1 MALKTFVK
9 IGGITNLSDARY
21 CSGMYVNLLGFSVEQ
36 TSDKY
41 VSPAQFSEITGWL
54 SGLEYVGEFEEANAE
69 GVLETLKNYPG
80 ISWAEH
86 QDLETLIELKNSGLS
101 LIYKKDLEE
110 VRDQEYQVGTTVSE
124 AGIILH
130 LTSNH
135 EILTAEDLEV
145 INLLSERCEII
156 LGAGLSSENVL
167 DLLADHTLKGIA
179 LTGGTEIKPGLKDFD
194 ELADILEKL
203 EIEE

>member
-21 CSGMYVNLLGFSVEQ
+21 CSGMYVNLLGFSVEH

-110 VRDQEYQVGTTVSE
+110 VRDKEYQVGTAVSE

-135 EILTAEDLEV
+135 EILTDEDLEV

>member
-86 QDLETLIELKNSGLS
+86 QDLETLIELKDSGLS

-110 VRDQEYQVGTTVSE
+110 VRDKEYQIGTAVSE

>member
-110 VRDQEYQVGTTVSE
+110 VRDKEYQVGTAVSE

-167 DLLADHTLKGIA
+167 DLLSEHTLKGIA

>member
-86 QDLETLIELKNSGLS
+86 QDLETLIELKDSGLS

-110 VRDQEYQVGTTVSE
+110 VRDKEYQVGTTVSE

-156 LGAGLSSENVL
+156 LGAGLSSENIL

>member
-36 TSDKY
+36 GSEKY

-54 SGLEYVGEFEEANAE
+54 SGLEYVGEFENASADEAM
-69 GVLETLKNYPG
+69 ETLKNYPA
-80 ISWAEH
+80 ISCGEH
-86 QDLETLIELKNSGLS
+86 QNLDILIGLKNSALS
-101 LIYKKDLEE
+101 LIYKADLEE
-110 VRDQEYQVGTTVSE
+110 VRDLEYQVGTTLSE

-130 LTSNH
+130 LTSNQ
-135 EILTAEDLEV
+135 ELLTAKDLEV

-156 LGAGLSSENVL
+156 LGAGLSSENIL
-167 DLLADHTLKGIA
+167 DLLSEHTLKGIA
-179 LTGGTEIKPGLKDFD
+179 LTGGTEIKPGLKYFD

>member
-36 TSDKY
+36 ASDKF

-54 SGLEYVGEFEEANAE
+54 SGLEFVGEFQDANAE
-69 GVLETLKNYPG
+69 QVLETLKNYPA
-80 ISWAEH
+80 ISWVEH
-86 QDLETLIELKNSGLS
+86 QVLDTLIDLKDSGLS
-101 LIYKKDLEE
+101 LIFKADLEA
-110 VRDQEYQVGTTVSE
+110 VRDLEYQVGTTLSE
-124 AGIILH
+124 AGVIFH
-130 LTSNH
+130 LTSDH

-167 DLLADHTLKGIA
+167 DLLSEHTLKGIA